1 MKILSE
7 LLTRENED
15 YLTIPA
21 IRKFAK
27 TNNIK
32 NISDCD
38 RPELLEELESFGRE
52 SEEKAE
58 ILQCWFEDV
67 LSEGIKTLYVV
78 KSNNLKE
85 TYNANKVLG
94 VYSQLCQL
102 NRFITGLNANRHL
115 TIYRI
120 KEYKSMLGNVVRMSF
135 VKKVCYQNNINEA
148 LQVINLPIQI
158 VLLLEHNA
166 ILIQFKSKAGL
177 FQYEERL
184 EDVSERLS
192 DDKIAHE
199 CIDYIKN
206 SLQLSVE
213 NNRSNKNTLY
223 NLLTKY
229 TQTPQVI
236 QDKINELNE
245 SIVNMS
251 ETIRTEFCCVNET
264 NRQDILWDLTN
275 IIEKYIS
282 INVQDKNI
290 FIDDRDA
297 YPIKLISSDEEDSRV
312 EQCSGNVEPLQMK
325 SIFFDNKKMM
335 QKSKQCDGIYL
346 KYQRID
352 NKYFNNEVDVHMQV
366 KSKYMVIKFTKYTPQ
381 EDMENVLNS
390 IISSET
396 RTATNE

>member
-335 QKSKQCDGIYL
+335 QKSK
-346 KYQRID
+346 
-352 NKYFNNEVDVHMQV
+352 
-366 KSKYMVIKFTKYTPQ
+366 
-381 EDMENVLNS
+381 
-390 IISSET
+390 
-396 RTATNE
+396 